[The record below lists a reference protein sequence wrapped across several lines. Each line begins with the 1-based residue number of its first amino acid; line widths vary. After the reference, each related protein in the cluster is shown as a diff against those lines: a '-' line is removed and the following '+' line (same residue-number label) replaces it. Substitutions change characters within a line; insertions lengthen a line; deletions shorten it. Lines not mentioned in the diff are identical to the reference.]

1 MILTKTNTM
10 SAQDKIITPKF
21 RSRYIHNICFLATF
35 LFAYSFLATNSQAQ
49 SALDQQDWIARNQQN
64 ILEEEKRT
72 REFNTIK
79 KERER
84 KKKEESEEESQKQKL
99 KVSGKPSEC
108 FEVKEVDLDGAN
120 LISSRAQKNLI
131 APFLGRCFE
140 ATILSDLVT
149 AVNGYYQNKGYVTAQ
164 VSVPKQNVQSGV
176 LKLQI
181 TEGKIEKISL
191 GKDRFIEKMQELT
204 AFGNIEGGD
213 LNVHDINQGLYQINR
228 LSSNAA
234 VMKISPGSADGE
246 SLVTIDNNKKFPARV
261 TVGEDNLGNEFTGV
275 RRNSFS
281 GSFDNLLFLN
291 DNINLNY
298 TTNLKD
304 SAALK
309 DIKSFSGGISIP
321 LSYNTISFDY
331 YKSEFLGTIAGQ
343 NGNIKSAGF
352 SSQKKVTID
361 RVLASRTNF
370 RLSANSSV
378 AQKDTESRQSSS
390 KTDVSQRRL
399 VVGNLGLALSYY
411 LSDSSSIYLKP
422 SYSRGLK
429 ILNAKQDL
437 KNVSASTPKAQFEV
451 FKLYASA
458 SKRLTIPKL
467 NAPVTFTTEMDSQ
480 FGKSNLFGSEQ
491 FSVGGYYSV
500 RGFRED
506 YITGDS
512 GYNFRN
518 KFNVN
523 LGSILAP
530 LFAKKSGEKPTENF
544 LTKNL
549 RYLNKFNLEP
559 FYDYGHARLKY
570 NGDSGRMAGAGVKTI
585 FNSKYFSASLTYS
598 QALQKSKL
606 ITSPI
611 KENKLIYFEVS
622 ASCC

>member
-1 MILTKTNTM
+1 M
-10 SAQDKIITPKF
+10 SAQDKIINPKF
-21 RSRYIHNICFLATF
+21 RSDYVHHICFLVTF
-35 LFAYSFLATNSQAQ
+35 LFIYSFLATNSQAQ
-49 SALDQQDWIARNQQN
+49 SPLDQQDWITRNQQN
-64 ILEEEKRT
+64 ILEEEKRAA
-72 REFNTIK
+72 EFRAIK
-79 KERER
+79 KDRER
-84 KKKEESEEESQKQKL
+84 KKKEESEEEIQRQNL
-99 KVSGKPSEC
+99 KISGKPAAC
-108 FEVKEVDLDGAN
+108 FLVNEVRLIDAN
-120 LISSRAQKNLI
+120 LISARAQKKLT
-131 APFLGRCFE
+131 APFLGKCFE
-140 ATILSDLVT
+140 AAILSEVVA
-149 AVNGYYQNKGYVTAQ
+149 AVNRYYQDRGYVTTQ
-164 VSVPKQNVQSGV
+164 VAVPKQNVQTGV
-176 LKLQI
+176 LELKI
-181 TEGKIEKISL
+181 IEGKIEKISL
-191 GKDRFIEKMQELT
+191 NQDRLIEKMQEFT
-204 AFGNIEGGD
+204 AFGNIEGGN

-228 LSSNAA
+228 LSSNSA

-246 SLVTIDNNKKFPARV
+246 SLVTIENNKKFPAHL
-261 TVGEDNLGNEFTGV
+261 TIGEDNLGNEFTGI

-291 DNINLNY
+291 DSINLNY

-304 SAALK
+304 DSSLK
-309 DIKSFSGGISIP
+309 DIKSFSSSISIP
-321 LSYNTISFDY
+321 FGYNTFSFDY
-331 YKSEFLGTIAGQ
+331 SKSEYLGTVV
-343 NGNIKSAGF
+343 GNSVKKSTGF
-352 SSQKKVTID
+352 SDQKKFGID
-361 RVLASRTNF
+361 RVLNNSTNF
-370 RLSANSSV
+370 RLSANSSLTIKETASYQDKV
-378 AQKDTESRQSSS
+378 KVEVSERKLVIGNFGFAISS
-390 KTDVSQRRL
+390 
-399 VVGNLGLALSYY
+399 Y
-411 LSDSSSIYLKP
+411 LNDSTNIYLKP

-467 NAPVTFTTEMDSQ
+467 NIPISFTTEMDSQ

-500 RGFRED
+500 RGFREN

-512 GYNFRN
+512 GYSFRN

-530 LFAKKSGEKPTENF
+530 LFAKKSEEKPTENF

-549 RYLNKFNLEP
+549 SHLNKFSLEP

-585 FNSKYFSASLTYS
+585 FSSKYFSASLTYS

-606 ITSPI
+606 ITSPV